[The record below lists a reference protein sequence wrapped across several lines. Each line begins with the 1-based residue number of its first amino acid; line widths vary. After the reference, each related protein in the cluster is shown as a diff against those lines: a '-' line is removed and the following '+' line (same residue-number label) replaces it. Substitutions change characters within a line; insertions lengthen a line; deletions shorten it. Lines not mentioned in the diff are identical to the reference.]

1 MTVPP
6 PGAAAPGGPPLL
18 YGIDVSLTHPVRG
31 DGLAPSVGSVTTPT
45 AGAAAHRREEVK
57 DAKYLYLCRLRDF
70 LFVPF
75 VVETGG
81 RLGERAIEFMRVVAD
96 HAAERMRLRRR
107 LTHRDVRRISATLY
121 RRGTQAVSVA
131 RVRSVGA
138 RLRGA
143 DVQSAG
149 ASPQGSSSRREAA
162 ATRDYGGWRL
172 IQGLDG
178 GAPQ

>member
-1 MTVPP
+1 MLSSGV
-6 PGAAAPGGPPLL
+6 AAF
-18 YGIDVSLTHPVRG
+18 
-31 DGLAPSVGSVTTPT
+31 
-45 AGAAAHRREEVK
+45 AACRNAVRREEVK

-96 HAAERMRLRRR
+96 HAVERMRLRRR

-131 RVRSVGA
+131 RVCSVTGLEI
-138 RLRGA
+138 LRFVGKLRF
-143 DVQSAG
+143 
-149 ASPQGSSSRREAA
+149 SSK
-162 ATRDYGGWRL
+162 
-172 IQGLDG
+172 
-178 GAPQ
+178 